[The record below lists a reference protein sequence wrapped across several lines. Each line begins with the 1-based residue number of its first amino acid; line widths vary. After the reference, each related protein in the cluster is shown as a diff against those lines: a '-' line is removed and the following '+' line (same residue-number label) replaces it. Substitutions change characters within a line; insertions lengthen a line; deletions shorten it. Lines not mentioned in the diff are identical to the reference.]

1 MYGVINPGRKVR
13 THQMNSFVSPVGQAT
28 KNNRP
33 AFNTIQTN
41 NSWNVHVALPGYEKR
56 DVEILIKENELILKT
71 NDSVKSERNSNETF
85 LRKEFSI
92 EAFEMSLQLP
102 NDAVAEEIKA
112 TFNSGILVLEIPKRQ
127 PKKVEIKG

>member
-1 MYGVINPGRKVR
+1 MYGVFNPGRKVR
-13 THQMNSFVSPVGQAT
+13 THQMNSFARPVGQAA

-41 NSWNVHVALPGYEKR
+41 NSWIVHVALPGYEKG
-56 DVEILIKENELILKT
+56 DVEILSKENELILKT
-71 NDSVKSERNSNETF
+71 KESVKSEKNTHETF
-85 LRKEFSI
+85 LRKEFSM

-102 NDAVAEEIKA
+102 NDAVAEDIKA
-112 TFNSGILVLEIPKRQ
+112 TFKSGILMLEIPKRQ